1 MAKKKA
7 KNTFEENLSR
17 LEEISTLLENEELG
31 LDESISLFEEGI
43 KLSKNCMTALKK
55 AELKITELKSELS
68 EVTSEDVSERHGKNR
83 LGSIY

>member
-1 MAKKKA
+1 MTKKKA

-17 LEEISTLLENEELG
+17 LEEISTLLESEELG
-31 LDESISLFEEGI
+31 LDRSISLFEEGI

-68 EVTSEDVSERHGKNR
+68 EVTSKEDEENFEE
-83 LGSIY
+83 

>member
-1 MAKKKA
+1 MTKKKI

-17 LEEISTLLENEELG
+17 LEELSTLLESEELG

-43 KLSKNCMTALKK
+43 KLSKSCMTALKK

-68 EVTSEDVSERHGKNR
+68 EVTSEED
-83 LGSIY
+83 

>member
-1 MAKKKA
+1 MTKKKI

-17 LEEISTLLENEELG
+17 LEEISTLLEGEELG

-55 AELKITELKSELS
+55 AELKITELKSDLS
-68 EVTSEDVSERHGKNR
+68 DVTSKEDEENFEE
-83 LGSIY
+83 

>member
-1 MAKKKA
+1 MSKKKT
-7 KNTFEENLSR
+7 KNTFEENLLR
-17 LEEISTLLENEELG
+17 LEEISTLLEGEELG

-68 EVTSEDVSERHGKNR
+68 EVTSKEDEENFEE
-83 LGSIY
+83 

>member
-43 KLSKNCMTALKK
+43 KLSKSCMTALKK

-68 EVTSEDVSERHGKNR
+68 EVTSEEDEENFEE
-83 LGSIY
+83 

>member
-1 MAKKKA
+1 MTKKKT

-17 LEEISTLLENEELG
+17 LQEISTSLESEDLG

-68 EVTSEDVSERHGKNR
+68 EVTSKEDEENFEE
-83 LGSIY
+83 

>member
-17 LEEISTLLENEELG
+17 LEEISTLLESEELG

-55 AELKITELKSELS
+55 AELKITELKSELT
-68 EVTSEDVSERHGKNR
+68 EVTSKEDEENFEE
-83 LGSIY
+83 

>member
-1 MAKKKA
+1 MTKKKT

-17 LEEISTLLENEELG
+17 LEEISTLLESEGLG

-55 AELKITELKSELS
+55 AELKITELKSELT
-68 EVTSEDVSERHGKNR
+68 EVTSKEDEENFEE
-83 LGSIY
+83 

>member
-17 LEEISTLLENEELG
+17 LEEISTLLESEELG

-43 KLSKNCMTALKK
+43 KLSKSCMTALKK
-55 AELKITELKSELS
+55 TKLKITELKSELS
-68 EVTSEDVSERHGKNR
+68 EVTSEKDEENFEE
-83 LGSIY
+83 

>member
-1 MAKKKA
+1 MAKKKT
-7 KNTFEENLSR
+7 KNTFEDNLSR
-17 LEEISTLLENEELG
+17 LEEISTLLESEELG

-68 EVTSEDVSERHGKNR
+68 EVTSEEDEENFEE
-83 LGSIY
+83 

>member
-1 MAKKKA
+1 MAKKKT

-17 LEEISTLLENEELG
+17 LEEISTLLESEELG

-43 KLSKNCMTALKK
+43 KLSKSCMTALKK

-68 EVTSEDVSERHGKNR
+68 EVTSEKDEENFEE
-83 LGSIY
+83 

>member
-7 KNTFEENLSR
+7 KNNFEENLSR

-31 LDESISLFEEGI
+31 LDDSISLFEEGI
-43 KLSKNCMTALKK
+43 KLSKSCMTALKK

-68 EVTSEDVSERHGKNR
+68 EVTSEEVEENFEE
-83 LGSIY
+83 

>member
-1 MAKKKA
+1 MPKKKK
-7 KNTFEENLSR
+7 KNTFEENLLR
-17 LEEISTLLENEELG
+17 LEEISTLLEGEELG

-68 EVTSEDVSERHGKNR
+68 EVTFKEDEENFEE
-83 LGSIY
+83 

>member
-1 MAKKKA
+1 MAKKKT
-7 KNTFEENLSR
+7 KNTFEENLLR
-17 LEEISTLLENEELG
+17 LEEISTLLEGEELG

-68 EVTSEDVSERHGKNR
+68 EVTSKEDEENFEE
-83 LGSIY
+83 